1 MNHDL
6 YICLEFVIAQYN
18 LECILDK
25 NKSLLLNLK
34 IIKELVPKL
43 KNYDFN
49 DILIYEK
56 YTNICLDPK
65 LSLDELGLYDG
76 ITLLIY

>member
-6 YICLEFVIAQYN
+6 YACLEFVIAQYK

-25 NKSLLLNLK
+25 HKSLFLNLK
-34 IIKELVPKL
+34 MIKELIIEL
-43 KNYDFN
+43 KNYDLN

-56 YTNICLDPK
+56 YTDICLDPK